1 MNSVVTIGTFD
12 GVHRGHKEVLK
23 EVLDIAHKQ
32 NFKPV
37 AVTFDRHP
45 LEIVA
50 PERAPKMLMGADSR
64 DSRLRAE
71 GLDVVRIPFTD
82 DVRRVTAAQWM
93 RRLRDEQGMR
103 VLVLGY
109 DNSFGSDGSRLSL
122 DDYRRIGESLGID
135 VVRVEALP
143 GCSSSAA
150 RSAVTNGDMP
160 QAAGILGRPFS
171 ISGEVIHG
179 RQLGRTIG
187 VPTANLKIARRQLLP
202 KTGVYAA
209 EAILPDGSRKRA
221 VVNVGDNPTVESDGK
236 TRVEAHI
243 CDFDGDLYG
252 ETITINFKRRIR
264 GERRFDSL
272 ANLQARIRR
281 DIAEA

>member
-12 GVHRGHKEVLK
+12 GVHRGHKEVLTK
-23 EVLDIAHKQ
+23 VLDIAHKRKI
-32 NFKPV
+32 KPI

-45 LEIVA
+45 LEVTA
-50 PERAPKMLMGADSR
+50 PGRAPKMLMDSDSR
-64 DSRLRAE
+64 DSLIRAE
-71 GLDVVRIPFTD
+71 GVDVVRIPFTD
-82 DVRRVTAAQWM
+82 DVRRVTAARWM
-93 RRLRDEQGMR
+93 RSLRDELGMR

-109 DNSFGSDGSRLSL
+109 DNSFGCDGATLSL
-122 DDYRRIGESLGID
+122 GDYRRIGESLGID

-150 RSAVTNGDMP
+150 RSAVANGDMP

-187 VPTANLKIARRQLLP
+187 IPTANLNITGRQLLP
-202 KTGVYAA
+202 LAGVYAA
-209 EAILPDGSRKRA
+209 EAILPDGSRHRA

-243 CDFDGDLYG
+243 CNFDGDLYG
-252 ETITINFKRRIR
+252 ETITLNFARRIR
-264 GERRFDSL
+264 GEQRFGSL
-272 ANLQARIRR
+272 ADLRAQIRR